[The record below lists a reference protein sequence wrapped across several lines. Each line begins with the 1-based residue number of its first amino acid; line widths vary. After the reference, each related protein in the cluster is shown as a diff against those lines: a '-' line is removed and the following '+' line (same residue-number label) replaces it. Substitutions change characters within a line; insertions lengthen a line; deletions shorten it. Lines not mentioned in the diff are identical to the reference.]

1 MITKGRETSR
11 DTVMWRRSSVLH
23 RHWVAHRS
31 PSKSR
36 SLRASRG
43 RSPNR
48 VERFQNLDLLQKSVL
63 KMCTLNFIVECIG
76 KGRYQTGGRV
86 VLKGRNHEV

>member
-1 MITKGRETSR
+1 MITKGRGTSR

-31 PSKSR
+31 PSKSK

-48 VERFQNLDLLQKSVL
+48 IERFQNLDLLQKSVV
-63 KMCTLNFIVECIG
+63 KMCAFNFIVECVGID
-76 KGRYQTGGRV
+76 RYQPGGRV